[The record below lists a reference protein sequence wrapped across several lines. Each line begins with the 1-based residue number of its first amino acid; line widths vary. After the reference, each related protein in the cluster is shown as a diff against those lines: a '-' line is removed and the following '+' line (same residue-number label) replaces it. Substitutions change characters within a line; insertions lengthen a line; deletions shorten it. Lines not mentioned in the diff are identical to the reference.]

1 MKKTDGP
8 KNIQA
13 DGSGAV
19 EKRRHCGVLR
29 DVSVRL
35 DPRGQERDHVRQLL
49 PRQLHLRLRGSD
61 EPHPGC
67 RSGEALHL
75 RPHVRKTCCEL
86 SNINIKNV

>member
-1 MKKTDGP
+1 M
-8 KNIQA
+8 
-13 DGSGAV
+13 
-19 EKRRHCGVLR
+19 LR

-35 DPRGQERDHVRQLL
+35 DPRGKERDHVRQLL

-75 RPHVRKTCCEL
+75 RPHVRYKFGVNHR
-86 SNINIKNV
+86 NINIKNV